1 MTERKRSVM
10 SEPVLVVMAAGM
22 GSRYGGLKQIEPVGA
37 CGEKIIDYSIFDA
50 RRAGFKKAVFIIK
63 EELRQ
68 DFEEAVFQKMRG
80 YMDIQ
85 VVFQK
90 QEDIPEGFSVPK
102 GRVKPWGTG
111 HAALTAARVLGD
123 APYAVINADDFY
135 GQEAFGKIYSFLKTA
150 KDGEKLDFAMVGYR
164 LGNTVT
170 DNGYVSRGVCETENG
185 LLQNIVERT
194 HIEKRPEG
202 IAFTEDGET
211 WHSLSPDAV
220 VSMNVWGFT
229 PGFTPALEEDFKRF
243 FREDVPGNPEKAE
256 IYLPFVVNSL
266 LEAGRAQVRVR
277 SSQDKWYGVTYK
289 EDRQTVVEALAAM
302 TAQGQYPSPLW
313 QGACEK

>member
-1 MTERKRSVM
+1 MC
-10 SEPVLVVMAAGM
+10 EPVLVVMAAGM
-22 GSRYGGLKQIEPVGA
+22 GSRYGGLKQIAPVGA

-63 EELRQ
+63 EELRE
-68 DFEEAVFQKMRG
+68 DFEEAVFQKMRR

-90 QEDIPEGFSVPK
+90 QGDIPEGFSVPE

-135 GQEAFGKIYSFLKTA
+135 GQEAFEKIYTFLKNA
-150 KDGEKLDFAMVGYR
+150 QDGEKLDFAMVGYQ

-170 DNGYVSRGVCETENG
+170 DNGYVSRGVCETQGG
-185 LLQNIVERT
+185 LLKNIVERT
-194 HIEKRPEG
+194 HIEKREGG
-202 IAFTEDGET
+202 IAYTEDGEV
-211 WHSLSPDAV
+211 WHSLPADAV

-243 FREDVPGNPEKAE
+243 FQEDVPKNPEKAE

-266 LEAGRAQVRVR
+266 LESGRAQVRVL
-277 SSQDKWYGVTYK
+277 SSQDKWYGVTYQ
-289 EDRQTVVEALAAM
+289 EDRQTVVDALAAM
-302 TAQGQYPSPLW
+302 TEAGQYPSPLW
-313 QGACEK
+313 Q